1 MPSPAQPGEDAPEPR
16 PTSSRRVLLV
26 RAVTTV
32 VVALFV
38 FLVAR
43 RMDLRGFGRA
53 LTTASVVPLVVAAAL
68 NIGIQLARAGYWR
81 SILWPRAKIP
91 LRTMFRYT
99 IAASGASL
107 VLPARGGEALR
118 VWWLHHRHAIPLAV
132 AGAAFALEK
141 MLDVMTLML
150 VIAPLPWLL
159 PSERWLAPVRVVT
172 PLALLGSVAVL
183 LVARGGRRRLRWL
196 ADLRL
201 FDDLIHVGEA
211 YTCVLAAWLLDVGI
225 ICLAMHSVQIPL
237 RLDAAMLV
245 LLTVNLAVAVPA
257 APGNIGTLE
266 LGATFALTTLGV
278 QQERA
283 AAFALLYHGVQIVP
297 LVAISS
303 VNAAVV
309 RRGRPATEMPR

>member
-1 MPSPAQPGEDAPEPR
+1 MPSPAPPLAEEAPAQPA
-16 PTSSRRVLLV
+16 TSGRVVLLRV
-26 RAVTTV
+26 VTTL

-38 FLVAR
+38 FVVAR
-43 RMDLRGFGRA
+43 KMDIRGFGRVLA
-53 LTTASVVPLVVAAAL
+53 TASVVPLLLAAAL
-68 NIGIQLARAGYWR
+68 NMGIQLARAGYWR
-81 SILWPRAKIP
+81 SIVWSRARIP

-118 VWWLHHRHAIPLAV
+118 VWWLHQRHAIPLAV
-132 AGAAFALEK
+132 AGAAFVLEK
-141 MLDVMTLML
+141 MLDVVTMVL

-159 PSERWLAPVRVVT
+159 PSERWLGPVRLVT
-172 PLALLGSVAVL
+172 PIVLVAALVVFLI
-183 LVARGGRRRLRWL
+183 ARGGRRRLRWL

-201 FDDLIHVGEA
+201 FDDLVHVWTA
-211 YTCVLAAWLLDVGI
+211 YACVVAAWLLDLSI
-225 ICLAMHSVQIPL
+225 IGLAMHSVAIPVH
-237 RLDAAMLV
+237 LDAVLLV

-283 AAFALLYHGVQIVP
+283 AAFALLYHGVQILP
-297 LVAISS
+297 LVVVSGLS
-303 VNAAVV
+303 AVFM
-309 RRGRPATEMPR
+309 GRPRGSA